1 MMSRQSVL
9 VVEDEEDIM
18 EVIRFNLEKE
28 GYEVNQALSGE
39 KALQVIENNLPSLVL
54 LDLMLPGINGL
65 DLCRIFKQNDRT
77 KAIPVIMLTAKSED
91 ADIVAGLEMGAEDY
105 ITKPFSPRVLLARIR
120 TVLRRRETGVKDDSS
135 VIQVEG
141 MQIHPGRHE
150 VTMGENVVDLTPSEF
165 RILHYLA
172 RRPGWV
178 YSRDQIIDAIRGHGY
193 VVTDRAID
201 VQVVGLRKK
210 LGDYGKFIK
219 PCVELATVSV
229 TADDQCRENILS
241 SRFSGL
247 P

>member
-1 MMSRQSVL
+1 M
-9 VVEDEEDIM
+9 VEDEEDIM
-18 EVIRFNLEKE
+18 EVIRFNLEKK

-105 ITKPFSPRVLLARIR
+105 ITKPFSPRVLVARVR
-120 TVLRRRETGVKDDSS
+120 TILRRRESGVKDDSS

-150 VTMGENVVDLTPSEF
+150 VTMGDNVVDLTPSEF

-210 LGDYGKFIK
+210 LGDYGKLI
-219 PCVELATVSV
+219 ETV
-229 TADDQCRENILS
+229 RGIGY
-241 SRFSGL
+241 RFRDRR
-247 P
+247 

>member
-1 MMSRQSVL
+1 MDMMSRQSVL

-39 KALQVIENNLPSLVL
+39 KALQLIEKKLPTLVL

-65 DLCRIFKQNDRT
+65 DLCRILKQNDRT
-77 KAIPVIMLTAKSED
+77 KGIPVIMLTAKSED

-105 ITKPFSPRVLLARIR
+105 ITKPFSPRVLLARVR

-210 LGDYGKFIK
+210 LGDYGKFI
-219 PCVELATVSV
+219 ETV
-229 TADDQCRENILS
+229 RGIGY
-241 SRFSGL
+241 RFRDRR
-247 P
+247 

>member
-1 MMSRQSVL
+1 MDMMSSQSVL

-28 GYEVNQALSGE
+28 GYAVHQALSGE

-54 LDLMLPGINGL
+54 LDLMLPGIKGL

-105 ITKPFSPRVLLARIR
+105 ITKPFSPRVLLARVR

-150 VTMGENVVDLTPSEF
+150 VTMGDNVVDLTPSEF

-210 LGDYGKFIK
+210 LGDYGKFI
-219 PCVELATVSV
+219 ETV
-229 TADDQCRENILS
+229 RGIGY
-241 SRFSGL
+241 RFRDRR
-247 P
+247 

>member
-1 MMSRQSVL
+1 MDMMSRQSVL

-28 GYEVNQALSGE
+28 GYEVHQALSGE

-105 ITKPFSPRVLLARIR
+105 ITKPFSPRVLIARVR
-120 TVLRRRETGVKDDSS
+120 TILRRRESGVKDDSS

-210 LGDYGKFIK
+210 LGDYGKFI
-219 PCVELATVSV
+219 ETV
-229 TADDQCRENILS
+229 RGIGY
-241 SRFSGL
+241 RFRDRR
-247 P
+247 

>member
-1 MMSRQSVL
+1 MMSKQSVL

-39 KALQVIENNLPSLVL
+39 KALQVIENNLPSLIL

-105 ITKPFSPRVLLARIR
+105 ITKPFSPRVLVARVR
-120 TVLRRRETGVKDDSS
+120 TIFRRRESGVKDDSS

-150 VTMGENVVDLTPSEF
+150 VTMGDNVVDLTPSEF

-210 LGDYGKFIK
+210 LGDYGKLI
-219 PCVELATVSV
+219 ETV
-229 TADDQCRENILS
+229 RGIGY
-241 SRFSGL
+241 RFRDRR
-247 P
+247 

>member
-28 GYEVNQALSGE
+28 GYEVHQALSGE
-39 KALQVIENNLPSLVL
+39 KALQVIENNLPSLIL

-105 ITKPFSPRVLLARIR
+105 ITKPFSPRVLVARVR
-120 TVLRRRETGVKDDSS
+120 TILRRRESGVKDDSS

-150 VTMGENVVDLTPSEF
+150 VTMGDNVVDLTPSEF

-210 LGDYGKFIK
+210 LGDYGKLI
-219 PCVELATVSV
+219 ETV
-229 TADDQCRENILS
+229 RGIGY
-241 SRFSGL
+241 RFRDRR
-247 P
+247 

>member
-1 MMSRQSVL
+1 M
-9 VVEDEEDIM
+9 VEDEEDIM

-105 ITKPFSPRVLLARIR
+105 ITKPFSPRVLVARVR
-120 TVLRRRETGVKDDSS
+120 TIFRRRESGVKDDSS

-150 VTMGENVVDLTPSEF
+150 VTMGDNVVDLTPSEF

-210 LGDYGKFIK
+210 LGDYGKLI
-219 PCVELATVSV
+219 ETV
-229 TADDQCRENILS
+229 RGIGY
-241 SRFSGL
+241 RFRDRR
-247 P
+247 

>member
-1 MMSRQSVL
+1 MSRQSVL

-28 GYEVNQALSGE
+28 GYEVHQALSGE

-54 LDLMLPGINGL
+54 LDLMLPGIKGL

-105 ITKPFSPRVLLARIR
+105 ITKPFSPRVLLARVR
-120 TVLRRRETGVKDDSS
+120 MVLRRRETGVKDDSS

-150 VTMGENVVDLTPSEF
+150 VTMGETVVDLTPSEF

-201 VQVVGLRKK
+201 VQIVGLRKK
-210 LGDYGKFIK
+210 LGDYGKFI
-219 PCVELATVSV
+219 ETV
-229 TADDQCRENILS
+229 RGIGY
-241 SRFSGL
+241 RFRDRR
-247 P
+247 

>member
-1 MMSRQSVL
+1 MDMMSRQSVL

-105 ITKPFSPRVLLARIR
+105 ITKPFSPRVLVARVR
-120 TVLRRRETGVKDDSS
+120 TILRRRESGVKDDSS

-150 VTMGENVVDLTPSEF
+150 VTMGDNVVDLTPSEF

-210 LGDYGKFIK
+210 LGDYGKLI
-219 PCVELATVSV
+219 ETV
-229 TADDQCRENILS
+229 RGIGY
-241 SRFSGL
+241 RFRDRR
-247 P
+247 

>member
-1 MMSRQSVL
+1 MDMMSRQSVL

-39 KALQVIENNLPSLVL
+39 KALQVIENNLPSLIL

-105 ITKPFSPRVLLARIR
+105 ITKPFSPRVLVARVR
-120 TVLRRRETGVKDDSS
+120 TIFRRRESGVKDDSS

-150 VTMGENVVDLTPSEF
+150 VTMGDNVVDLTPSEF

-210 LGDYGKFIK
+210 LGDYGKLI
-219 PCVELATVSV
+219 ETV
-229 TADDQCRENILS
+229 RGIGY
-241 SRFSGL
+241 RFRDRR
-247 P
+247 

>member
-28 GYEVNQALSGE
+28 GYEVHQALSGE

-105 ITKPFSPRVLLARIR
+105 ITKPFSPRVLLARVR

-150 VTMGENVVDLTPSEF
+150 VTMGDNVVDLTPSEF

-210 LGDYGKFIK
+210 LGDYGKLI
-219 PCVELATVSV
+219 ETV
-229 TADDQCRENILS
+229 RGIGY
-241 SRFSGL
+241 RFRDRR
-247 P
+247 

>member
-1 MMSRQSVL
+1 MDMMDRQSVL

-28 GYEVNQALSGE
+28 GYEVHQALSGE

-105 ITKPFSPRVLLARIR
+105 ITKPFSPRVLLARVR
-120 TVLRRRETGVKDDSS
+120 TVLRRRETEVKDDSS
-135 VIQVEG
+135 VIHLEG

-210 LGDYGKFIK
+210 LGDYGKFI
-219 PCVELATVSV
+219 ETV
-229 TADDQCRENILS
+229 RGIGY
-241 SRFSGL
+241 RFRDRR
-247 P
+247 

>member
-28 GYEVNQALSGE
+28 GYEVHQALSGE

-65 DLCRIFKQNDRT
+65 DLCRILKQNDRT

-91 ADIVAGLEMGAEDY
+91 ADIVTGLEMGAEDY
-105 ITKPFSPRVLLARIR
+105 ITKPFSPRVLLARVR
-120 TVLRRRETGVKDDSS
+120 TVLRRRESGVKDDSS

-141 MQIHPGRHE
+141 MQINPGRHE
-150 VTMGENVVDLTPSEF
+150 VAMGENVVDLTPSEF

-210 LGDYGKFIK
+210 LVIM
-219 PCVELATVSV
+219 
-229 TADDQCRENILS
+229 EN
-241 SRFSGL
+241 
-247 P
+247 

>member
-28 GYEVNQALSGE
+28 GYEVHQALSGE

-105 ITKPFSPRVLLARIR
+105 ITKPFSPRVLLARVR

-178 YSRDQIIDAIRGHGY
+178 YSRDQIIDAIRGYGY

-210 LGDYGKFIK
+210 LGDYGKFI
-219 PCVELATVSV
+219 ETV
-229 TADDQCRENILS
+229 RGIGY
-241 SRFSGL
+241 RFRDRR
-247 P
+247 

>member
-1 MMSRQSVL
+1 MDMMSRQSVL

-105 ITKPFSPRVLLARIR
+105 ITKPFSPRVLLARVR
-120 TVLRRRETGVKDDSS
+120 TVLRRRESGVKDDSS

-150 VTMGENVVDLTPSEF
+150 VTMGDNVVDLTPSEF

-210 LGDYGKFIK
+210 LGDYGKLI
-219 PCVELATVSV
+219 ETV
-229 TADDQCRENILS
+229 RGIGY
-241 SRFSGL
+241 RFRDRR
-247 P
+247 

>member
-1 MMSRQSVL
+1 MSRQSVL

-28 GYEVNQALSGE
+28 GYEVHQALSGE

-65 DLCRIFKQNDRT
+65 DLCRIFKQNDWT

-105 ITKPFSPRVLLARIR
+105 ITKPFSPRVLLARVR

-135 VIQVEG
+135 VIQLEG

-210 LGDYGKFIK
+210 LGDYGKLI
-219 PCVELATVSV
+219 ETV
-229 TADDQCRENILS
+229 RGIGY
-241 SRFSGL
+241 RFRDRR
-247 P
+247 

>member
-1 MMSRQSVL
+1 MISRQSVL

-105 ITKPFSPRVLLARIR
+105 ITKPFSPRVLLARVR
-120 TVLRRRETGVKDDSS
+120 TVLRRRESGVKDDSS

-150 VTMGENVVDLTPSEF
+150 VTMGDNVVDLTPSEF

-210 LGDYGKFIK
+210 LGDYGKLI
-219 PCVELATVSV
+219 ETV
-229 TADDQCRENILS
+229 RGIGY
-241 SRFSGL
+241 RFRDRR
-247 P
+247 

>member
-1 MMSRQSVL
+1 MICRQSVL

-28 GYEVNQALSGE
+28 GYEVHQALSGE

-65 DLCRIFKQNDRT
+65 DLCRIFKQNERT

-105 ITKPFSPRVLLARIR
+105 ITKPFSPRVLVARVR
-120 TVLRRRETGVKDDSS
+120 TILRRRESGVKDDSS

-150 VTMGENVVDLTPSEF
+150 VTMGDKVVDLTPSEF

-210 LGDYGKFIK
+210 LGDYGKFI
-219 PCVELATVSV
+219 ETV
-229 TADDQCRENILS
+229 RGIGY
-241 SRFSGL
+241 RFRDRR
-247 P
+247 

>member
-1 MMSRQSVL
+1 MMRRQSVL

-54 LDLMLPGINGL
+54 LDEMLPCINGL

-105 ITKPFSPRVLLARIR
+105 ITKPFSPRVLVARVR
-120 TVLRRRETGVKDDSS
+120 TILRRRESGVKDDSS

-150 VTMGENVVDLTPSEF
+150 VTMGDNVVDLTPSEF
-165 RILHYLA
+165 RILHYLS

-210 LGDYGKFIK
+210 LGDYGKLI
-219 PCVELATVSV
+219 ETV
-229 TADDQCRENILS
+229 RGIGY
-241 SRFSGL
+241 RFRDRR
-247 P
+247 

>member
-28 GYEVNQALSGE
+28 GYEVHQALSGE

-65 DLCRIFKQNDRT
+65 DLCRILKQNDRT

-105 ITKPFSPRVLLARIR
+105 ITKPFSPRVLLARVR

-210 LGDYGKFIK
+210 LGDYGKFI
-219 PCVELATVSV
+219 ETV
-229 TADDQCRENILS
+229 RGIGY
-241 SRFSGL
+241 RFRDRR
-247 P
+247 

>member
-1 MMSRQSVL
+1 MSRQSVL

-105 ITKPFSPRVLLARIR
+105 ITKPFSPRVLVARVR
-120 TVLRRRETGVKDDSS
+120 TILRRRESSVKDDST

-150 VTMGENVVDLTPSEF
+150 VTMGDNVVDLTPSEF

-210 LGDYGKFIK
+210 LGDYGKLI
-219 PCVELATVSV
+219 ETV
-229 TADDQCRENILS
+229 RGIGY
-241 SRFSGL
+241 RFRDRR
-247 P
+247 

>member
-1 MMSRQSVL
+1 M
-9 VVEDEEDIM
+9 VEDEEDIM

-28 GYEVNQALSGE
+28 GYEVHQALSGE

-105 ITKPFSPRVLLARIR
+105 ITKPFSPRVLLARVR
-120 TVLRRRETGVKDDSS
+120 TILRRRETGVKDDSS

-210 LGDYGKFIK
+210 LGDYGKLI
-219 PCVELATVSV
+219 ETV
-229 TADDQCRENILS
+229 RGIGY
-241 SRFSGL
+241 RFRDRR
-247 P
+247 

>member
-1 MMSRQSVL
+1 MSRQSVI

-28 GYEVNQALSGE
+28 GYEVHQALSGE

-105 ITKPFSPRVLLARIR
+105 ITKPFSPRVLLARVR
-120 TVLRRRETGVKDDSS
+120 TVLRRRETGVKVDSS

-150 VTMGENVVDLTPSEF
+150 VTMGDNVVDLTPSEF

-210 LGDYGKFIK
+210 LGDYGKLI
-219 PCVELATVSV
+219 ETV
-229 TADDQCRENILS
+229 RGIGY
-241 SRFSGL
+241 RFRDRR
-247 P
+247 

>member
-1 MMSRQSVL
+1 MSRQSVL

-105 ITKPFSPRVLLARIR
+105 ITKPFSPRVLVARVR
-120 TVLRRRETGVKDDSS
+120 TILRRRESGVKDDSS

-210 LGDYGKFIK
+210 LGDYGKLI
-219 PCVELATVSV
+219 ETV
-229 TADDQCRENILS
+229 RGIGY
-241 SRFSGL
+241 RFRDRR
-247 P
+247 

>member
-1 MMSRQSVL
+1 MSRQSVL

-28 GYEVNQALSGE
+28 GYEVHQALSGE

-65 DLCRIFKQNDRT
+65 ALSRNYKQNDRT
-77 KAIPVIMLTAKSED
+77 KALPVIMLTAKSED

-105 ITKPFSPRVLLARIR
+105 ITKPFSPRVLVARVR
-120 TVLRRRETGVKDDSS
+120 TIFRRRESGVKDDSS

-210 LGDYGKFIK
+210 LGDYGKLI
-219 PCVELATVSV
+219 ETV
-229 TADDQCRENILS
+229 RGIGY
-241 SRFSGL
+241 RFRDRR
-247 P
+247 

>member
-28 GYEVNQALSGE
+28 GYEVHQALSGE

-105 ITKPFSPRVLLARIR
+105 ITKPFSPGCCL
-120 TVLRRRETGVKDDSS
+120 
-135 VIQVEG
+135 
-141 MQIHPGRHE
+141 PG
-150 VTMGENVVDLTPSEF
+150 
-165 RILHYLA
+165 
-172 RRPGWV
+172 
-178 YSRDQIIDAIRGHGY
+178 
-193 VVTDRAID
+193 
-201 VQVVGLRKK
+201 
-210 LGDYGKFIK
+210 
-219 PCVELATVSV
+219 
-229 TADDQCRENILS
+229 
-241 SRFSGL
+241 SGRY
-247 P
+247 

>member
-1 MMSRQSVL
+1 MSRQSVL

-105 ITKPFSPRVLLARIR
+105 ITKPFSPRVLLARVR

-210 LGDYGKFIK
+210 LGDYGKLI
-219 PCVELATVSV
+219 ETV
-229 TADDQCRENILS
+229 RGIGY
-241 SRFSGL
+241 RFRDRR
-247 P
+247 

>member
-105 ITKPFSPRVLLARIR
+105 ITKPFSPRVLLARVR
-120 TVLRRRETGVKDDSS
+120 TVLRRRESGVKDDSS

-150 VTMGENVVDLTPSEF
+150 VTMGENVVDLTASEF

-210 LGDYGKFIK
+210 LGDYGKFI
-219 PCVELATVSV
+219 ETV
-229 TADDQCRENILS
+229 RGIGY
-241 SRFSGL
+241 RFRDRR
-247 P
+247 

>member
-28 GYEVNQALSGE
+28 GYEVHQALSGE

-77 KAIPVIMLTAKSED
+77 KAIPVIMLIAKSED

-105 ITKPFSPRVLLARIR
+105 ITKPFSPRVLVARVR
-120 TVLRRRETGVKDDSS
+120 TILRRRESGVKDDSS

-150 VTMGENVVDLTPSEF
+150 VTMGDNVVDLTPSEF

-210 LGDYGKFIK
+210 LGDYGKLI
-219 PCVELATVSV
+219 ETV
-229 TADDQCRENILS
+229 RGIGY
-241 SRFSGL
+241 RFRDRR
-247 P
+247 

>member
-39 KALQVIENNLPSLVL
+39 EALQVIENNLPSLVL

-105 ITKPFSPRVLLARIR
+105 ITKPFSPRVLVARVR
-120 TVLRRRETGVKDDSS
+120 TILRRRESGVKDDSS

-150 VTMGENVVDLTPSEF
+150 VTMGDNVVDLTPSEF

-210 LGDYGKFIK
+210 LGDYGKLI
-219 PCVELATVSV
+219 ETV
-229 TADDQCRENILS
+229 RGIGY
-241 SRFSGL
+241 RFRDRR
-247 P
+247 

>member
-1 MMSRQSVL
+1 MMSMQSVL

-28 GYEVNQALSGE
+28 GYEVHQALSGE

-105 ITKPFSPRVLLARIR
+105 ITKPFSPRVLLARVR

-210 LGDYGKFIK
+210 LGDYGKFI
-219 PCVELATVSV
+219 ETV
-229 TADDQCRENILS
+229 RGIGY
-241 SRFSGL
+241 RFRDRR
-247 P
+247 

>member
-28 GYEVNQALSGE
+28 GYEVNKALSGE
-39 KALQVIENNLPSLVL
+39 KALQMIENNLPSLVL

-105 ITKPFSPRVLLARIR
+105 ITKPFSPRVLVARVR
-120 TVLRRRETGVKDDSS
+120 TILRRRESGVKDDSS

-210 LGDYGKFIK
+210 LGDYGKLI
-219 PCVELATVSV
+219 ETV
-229 TADDQCRENILS
+229 RGIGY
-241 SRFSGL
+241 RFRDRR
-247 P
+247 

>member
-1 MMSRQSVL
+1 MISRQSVL

-28 GYEVNQALSGE
+28 GYEVHQALSGE

-105 ITKPFSPRVLLARIR
+105 ITKPFSPRVLLARVR
-120 TVLRRRETGVKDDSS
+120 AVLRRRETGVKDDFS
-135 VIQVEG
+135 VIHLEG

-210 LGDYGKFIK
+210 LGDYGKFI
-219 PCVELATVSV
+219 ETV
-229 TADDQCRENILS
+229 RGIGY
-241 SRFSGL
+241 RFRDRT
-247 P
+247 

>member
-1 MMSRQSVL
+1 MSRQSVL

-28 GYEVNQALSGE
+28 GYEVHQALSGE

-105 ITKPFSPRVLLARIR
+105 ITKPFSPRVLLARVR
-120 TVLRRRETGVKDDSS
+120 MVLRRRETGVKDDSS

-150 VTMGENVVDLTPSEF
+150 VTMGDNVVDLTPSEF

-210 LGDYGKFIK
+210 LGDYGKLI
-219 PCVELATVSV
+219 ETV
-229 TADDQCRENILS
+229 RGIGY
-241 SRFSGL
+241 RFRDRR
-247 P
+247 

>member
-105 ITKPFSPRVLLARIR
+105 ITKPFSPRVLVARVR
-120 TVLRRRETGVKDDSS
+120 TILRRRESGLKDDSS

-150 VTMGENVVDLTPSEF
+150 VTMGDNVVDLTPSEF

-210 LGDYGKFIK
+210 LGDYGKFI
-219 PCVELATVSV
+219 ETV
-229 TADDQCRENILS
+229 RGIGY
-241 SRFSGL
+241 RFRDRR
-247 P
+247 